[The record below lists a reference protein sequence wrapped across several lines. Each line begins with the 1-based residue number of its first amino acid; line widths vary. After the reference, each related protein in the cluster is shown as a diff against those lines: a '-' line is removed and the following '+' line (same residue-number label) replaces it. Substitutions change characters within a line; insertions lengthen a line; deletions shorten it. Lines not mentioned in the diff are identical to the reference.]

1 SGDERVFECHRG
13 DMSVV
18 FCDLREFTRFAEA
31 TAPEEVMAALR
42 EYHQSLDGRIHRRG
56 GTLDRF
62 SGDGLMVPFNDPPPC
77 PDPSMKAMRMAVE
90 MRDVVAKLHYGP
102 ELGSD
107 RHRARGCHPRADRLR
122 GPIRLFRHWEPWS
135 ISRRD
140 YVRKPSPDR
149 SSWTLKSSRRS
160 WSMPRWTARESSRSR
175 GSPVRSPHMTFA
187 LCASTMAAQSDA
199 DAGSRHRLPD

>member
-1 SGDERVFECHRG
+1 ASWNKTLQQRLSDQLAEIERVSRLKRFLAPQVVDLILSSGDERVSECHRG

-18 FCDLREFTRFAEA
+18 FCDLREYTRFAEA

-42 EYHQSLDGRIHRRG
+42 EYNQSLDGRIHRRG

-62 SGDGLMVPFNDPPPC
+62 SGDGLMGPFNDPQPC
-77 PDPSMKAMRMAVE
+77 PDPAMKARRMAVE

-107 RHRARGCHPRADRLR
+107 RHRARVCHPRADRLR

-140 YVRKPSPDR
+140 YV
-149 SSWTLKSSRRS
+149 
-160 WSMPRWTARESSRSR
+160 
-175 GSPVRSPHMTFA
+175 
-187 LCASTMAAQSDA
+187 
-199 DAGSRHRLPD
+199 